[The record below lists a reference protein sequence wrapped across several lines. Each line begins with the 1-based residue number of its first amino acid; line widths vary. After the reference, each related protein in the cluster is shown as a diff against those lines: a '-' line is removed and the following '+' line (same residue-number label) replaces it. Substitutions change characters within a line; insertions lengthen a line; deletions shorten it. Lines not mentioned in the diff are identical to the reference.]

1 MLERTKRYRERYKER
16 GKRNSGKQKRKKGDF
31 LEKMSIYV
39 RFCYPL
45 RINNLILS

>member
-1 MLERTKRYRERYKER
+1 MLERTKRYKER
-16 GKRNSGKQKRKKGDF
+16 DKERDKRNSGKKERKKGNF

-45 RINNLILS
+45 RINNLILL